1 MLYALSRK
9 HTDYFVVL
17 QKARSHRATL
27 WHYRE
32 VSRTCSYE
40 LLCDATQTCY
50 GFRWVTS
57 WQRSVTGSVVNFPL

>member
-9 HTDYFVVL
+9 HTGHFVVL
-17 QKARSHRATL
+17 QKAPTRSHRATL

-40 LLCDATQTCY
+40 LLCDATDTLRIQTSY
-50 GFRWVTS
+50 FVTEK
-57 WQRSVTGSVVNFPL
+57 RHR